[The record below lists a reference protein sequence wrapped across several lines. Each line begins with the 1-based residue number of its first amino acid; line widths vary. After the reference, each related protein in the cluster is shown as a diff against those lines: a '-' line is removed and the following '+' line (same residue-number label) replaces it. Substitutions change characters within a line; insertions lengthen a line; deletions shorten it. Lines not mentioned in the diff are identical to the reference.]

1 MLVAPLRNSMR
12 MYEAGAQ
19 LGAGNGTG
27 TNVSTCRPTLGAWGS
42 RSRFVH
48 DIGVDVV
55 RKGDARPLRLWVGRP
70 VQDLLLEHGA
80 VAPTGIVLG
89 LSQVVHLSRLVDTVF
104 ALTKLTSRVG

>member
-1 MLVAPLRNSMR
+1 M
-12 MYEAGAQ
+12 
-19 LGAGNGTG
+19 
-27 TNVSTCRPTLGAWGS
+27 
-42 RSRFVH
+42 H

-55 RKGDARPLRLWVGRP
+55 RKGDARLLRLWVGRP
-70 VQDLLLEHGA
+70 GQDLLLELGA